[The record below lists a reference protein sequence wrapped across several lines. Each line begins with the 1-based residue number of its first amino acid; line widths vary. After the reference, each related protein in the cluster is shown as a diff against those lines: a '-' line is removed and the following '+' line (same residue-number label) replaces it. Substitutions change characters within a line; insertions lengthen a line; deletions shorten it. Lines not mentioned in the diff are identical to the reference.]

1 MLQIFERKF
10 CLYCQNEIR
19 PLITW
24 VSLFL
29 GPEEQLLCE
38 QCTAKLERIEGKT
51 CRICGRPF
59 SKIDDSF
66 KKGDICLDCYRWE
79 ENAAWRGV
87 LTRNISLYM
96 YNDFLKDVLAR
107 YKYRGDY
114 ALVRIFVP
122 EFNRT
127 IARIEYDLLVPIPL
141 SSERLY
147 ERGFNQTEA
156 LIQEAGRVAHP
167 LLKRIHSEK
176 QAKKSRSER
185 IQSPNVFTLNDTE
198 EEAKA
203 AISDIEGKT
212 ILLIDDIYTTGTTLR
227 QAATVLRQA
236 GAEKVL
242 SLTIARG

>member
-10 CLYCQNEIR
+10 CLYCQKEIR

-24 VSLFL
+24 ESLFL
-29 GPEEQLLCE
+29 GPEEPLLCE

-51 CRICGRPF
+51 CRICGRSF
-59 SKIDDSF
+59 TKIDGSF

-114 ALVRIFVP
+114 ELVRIFVP
-122 EFNRT
+122 EFNKA

-236 GAEKVL
+236 GAGKVL

>member
-1 MLQIFERKF
+1 MQIFEREF
-10 CLYCQNEIR
+10 CLYCQKEIR

-24 VSLFL
+24 ESLFL
-29 GPEEQLLCE
+29 GPEEPLLCE
-38 QCTAKLERIEGKT
+38 PCTAKLERIEGKT

-96 YNDFLKDVLAR
+96 YNDFIKDVLAR

-114 ALVRIFVP
+114 ELVRIFVP